1 MQDYILQD
9 RFVLVDGH
17 AIIYRAYH
25 AFKELTDPKG
35 KPVNAVYGFTRI
47 LLKAIQD
54 FDPKYIAVAFDHK
67 KGKSKRVAE
76 FKEYKAQRPPMPD
89 DLIQQV
95 EKIKEIVAAFNIPQF
110 ELAGFE
116 ADDILG
122 TIAHIQENAQKDI
135 ALEDRVLTTIIT
147 GDKDMLQLVVD
158 DFTHVFTPKT
168 GRFSKER
175 EYDEAEVVKKLG
187 VTAQQ
192 VPDLKALMGDPSD
205 NIPGV
210 KGVGVKTA
218 TKLIQEFGSVDG
230 VYSEVEKQQKN
241 LQETK
246 KSTHEII
253 KGSVLKKLITD
264 KEMAYLSKEL
274 TTILRNAPIDFNFED
289 CITRDYNKHKVTEL
303 LEELNFNSLMRM
315 LPKDDFE
322 ESIQEALF

>member
-1 MQDYILQD
+1 MQEFIIQD

-25 AFKELTDPKG
+25 AFRELTDPKG
-35 KPVNAVYGFTRI
+35 NPVNAVYGFTRI

-54 FDPKYIAVAFDHK
+54 FDPKYIAVTFDHK
-67 KGKSKRVAE
+67 KGKAKRVAE
-76 FKEYKAQRPPMPD
+76 YKDYKAQRPPMPE

-95 EKIKEIVAAFNIPQF
+95 AKIKEIVAALNIPQF
-110 ELAGFE
+110 ELEGYE

-122 TIAHIQENAQKDI
+122 TIARIQEEAQKDVPV
-135 ALEDRVLTTIIT
+135 EDRVLTTIIT

-158 DFTHVFTPKT
+158 DFTHVFTPAT

-175 EYDEAEVVKKLG
+175 EYDEDEVVDKLG

-210 KGVGVKTA
+210 KGIGVKTA
-218 TKLIQEFGSVDG
+218 TKLIQEFADIDG
-230 VYSEVEKQQKN
+230 VYKEVENDQK
-241 LQETK
+241 
-246 KSTHEII
+246 HDVI
-253 KGSVLKKLITD
+253 KGSVLKKLVAD
-264 KEMAYLSKEL
+264 KDMAYLSKEL
-274 TTILRNAPIDFNFED
+274 ATISKDAPIEFSLED
-289 CITRDYNKHKVTEL
+289 CVTKDYNKHKVTEL
-303 LEELNFNSLMRM
+303 FEELSFHSLMKL

-322 ESIQEALF
+322 EAIQEALF